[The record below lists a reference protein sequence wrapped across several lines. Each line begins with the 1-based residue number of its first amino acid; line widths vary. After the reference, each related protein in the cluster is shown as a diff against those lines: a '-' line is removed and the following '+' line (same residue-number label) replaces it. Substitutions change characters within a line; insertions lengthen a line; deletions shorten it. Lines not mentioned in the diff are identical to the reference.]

1 MRSNAHIPS
10 PLWGILQT
18 CNVLELSRIWRYGF
32 TGAQA
37 VQLILYALHW
47 LSAALLQSWK
57 IVRAQPTSLERLRGV
72 KIQPVQIAY
81 GARQL
86 RLAGFKLP
94 TPAPRCRLP
103 VRLLLTPEQK
113 HAGLIKVVKKRI
125 QEQIYVLTHTVS
137 RYQAHGS

>member
-1 MRSNAHIPS
+1 MRSNARIRL

-18 CNVLELSRIWRYGF
+18 CNVLELSKIWRYVF
-32 TGAQA
+32 TG
-37 VQLILYALHW
+37 VQPVQTIQYALHW
-47 LSAALLQSWK
+47 LSAALLRLLK
-57 IVRAQPTSLERLRGV
+57 TVRAQPTSLERLRGV

-94 TPAPRCRLP
+94 TPALLCRLP

-125 QEQIYVLTHTVS
+125 QEQIYVLTHTVN

>member
-1 MRSNAHIPS
+1 MRSSAHIPL

-18 CNVLELSRIWRYGF
+18 CNVLELSRIWRYVF
-32 TGAQA
+32 TG
-37 VQLILYALHW
+37 VQPVQTIQYALHW
-47 LSAALLQSWK
+47 LSAALLQSLK
-57 IVRAQPTSLERLRGV
+57 TVRALQTSLARLHGV
-72 KIQPVQIAY
+72 EIQPVQIAY

-94 TPAPRCRLP
+94 TLAPRCHLP

-113 HAGLIKVVKKRI
+113 RAGLTKVVKKRI
-125 QEQIYVLTHTVS
+125 QEQISAPIHMVN